1 MDKEKTK
8 CELGVGSN
16 AEIRLCIECPYMS
29 AYGNENDR
37 ETILVLAE
45 EAFQHITYLK
55 KKNEYL
61 EYFLDRQNKDNES
74 MLGPMAWDD
83 IVWWI
88 HNATEVD
95 NVFTIEELKERFP
108 KLLGH
113 IETEEETAPAVK
125 SENLPKPRA
134 IYNGYNSHDCEAWY
148 KCPVCDKAFS
158 SWTIY
163 HQKANENNTKNY
175 CPKCKVELSGLD

>member
-1 MDKEKTK
+1 MEQERVQETLKALECCSSFKMD
-8 CELGVGSN
+8 CC
-16 AEIRLCIECPYMS
+16 RECPYRDLGLVECTQKLAAGAL
-29 AYGNENDR
+29 AYTN
-37 ETILVLAE
+37 
-45 EAFQHITYLK
+45 QLK

-95 NVFTIEELKERFP
+95 KIFTIKELKERFP

-113 IETEEETAPAVK
+113 IEEE
-125 SENLPKPRA
+125 
-134 IYNGYNSHDCEAWY
+134 
-148 KCPVCDKAFS
+148 
-158 SWTIY
+158 
-163 HQKANENNTKNY
+163 
-175 CPKCKVELSGLD
+175 

>member
-1 MDKEKTK
+1 MDKEKIK
-8 CELGVGSN
+8 RGLGSN
-16 AEIRLCIECPYMS
+16 GEVRLCIECPYMGV
-29 AYGNENDR
+29 YGDENR
-37 ETILVLAE
+37 ETISMLAE
-45 EAFQHITYLK
+45 EALQYIAYLK

-95 NVFTIEELKERFP
+95 KIFTIKELKERFP

-113 IETEEETAPAVK
+113 IEEE
-125 SENLPKPRA
+125 
-134 IYNGYNSHDCEAWY
+134 
-148 KCPVCDKAFS
+148 
-158 SWTIY
+158 
-163 HQKANENNTKNY
+163 
-175 CPKCKVELSGLD
+175 

>member
-1 MDKEKTK
+1 MEQEKIQETLK
-8 CELGVGSN
+8 ALECCSSTGVMYC
-16 AEIRLCIECPYMS
+16 RECPYKEFDLVKCTQKLAAGAL
-29 AYGNENDR
+29 AYIN
-37 ETILVLAE
+37 
-45 EAFQHITYLK
+45 QLK

-83 IVWWI
+83 IVWWL

-95 NVFTIEELKERFP
+95 NVFTIEELKEKFP

-113 IETEEETAPAVK
+113 IETEEEPAPAVK